1 MSSRVSNDSPK
12 EEIQSQ
18 KSRGKKIAFNP
29 FEENIKKMLKEQE
42 QNRIKD
48 QKLHQR
54 LSSTRNSQHRLSVA
68 AVSTPGSSK
77 ASEGKKNFDK
87 AAVGPDQQQQQ
98 VTTDETYLKVPKIT
112 KHQRANTMQNT
123 ACLEPMI
130 GFPDNNTE
138 SCEDNDQQRTSAVTP
153 V

>member
-42 QNRIKD
+42 QNRFKD

-54 LSSTRNSQHRLSVA
+54 LSTTRNSQHRLSVA
-68 AVSTPGSSK
+68 AVSTPGSAK
-77 ASEGKKNFDK
+77 ASEAKNFDK